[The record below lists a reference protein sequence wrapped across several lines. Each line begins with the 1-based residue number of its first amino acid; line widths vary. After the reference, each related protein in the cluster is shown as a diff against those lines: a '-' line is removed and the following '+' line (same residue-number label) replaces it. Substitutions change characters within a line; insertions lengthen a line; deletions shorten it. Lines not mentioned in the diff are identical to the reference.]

1 MINEPITKAVS
12 NRICN
17 HMNRD
22 HNDSI
27 IKYVIHYAE
36 IKEPKVVKMLEINS
50 NYMTIEVDGEGINIP
65 FEHTLLD
72 SKDAHITLVK
82 MLKDISD

>member
-12 NRICN
+12 NRICE

-27 IKYVIHYAE
+27 IKYVIHYSE
-36 IKEPKVVKMLEINS
+36 IKEPNVVRMLGINS
-50 NYMTIEVDGEGINIP
+50 SYMTIEVDGDKIDIP

-72 SKDAHITLVK
+72 SKDAHRTLVQ
-82 MLKDISD
+82 MLKDISN

>member
-1 MINEPITKAVS
+1 MTKESITKAVS
-12 NRICN
+12 NRICD

-27 IKYVIHYAE
+27 LKYAIHYSE
-36 IKEPKVVKMLEINS
+36 IKEPKVVRMLGINS
-50 NYMTIEVDGEGINIP
+50 NYMTIEVDGHKIDIH

-82 MLKDISD
+82 MLKDISN

>member
-1 MINEPITKAVS
+1 MTKEPITKAVS
-12 NRICN
+12 KRICD

-27 IKYVIHYAE
+27 INYVIHYSE
-36 IKEPKVVKMLEINS
+36 IKEPKVVRMLGINS
-50 NYMTIEVDGEGINIP
+50 SYMTIEVDGDKIDIP

-72 SKDAHITLVK
+72 SKDAHRTLVR
-82 MLKDISD
+82 MLKDISN

>member
-1 MINEPITKAVS
+1 MTKEPITKAVS
-12 NRICN
+12 NRICD

-22 HNDSI
+22 HKDSI

-36 IKEPKVVKMLEINS
+36 IKEPKVVRMLEINS
-50 NYMTIEVDGEGINIP
+50 SYMTIEVDGDRVNIP

-72 SKDAHITLVK
+72 SKDAHRTLVQ
-82 MLKDISD
+82 MLKDISN